1 MPTLEELLKSND
13 PESLKKLQDFILGK
27 SGDPTSPISREAI
40 QSFKIQKAL
49 ETNPA
54 ELVGESYIPKDRFT
68 QAVERLE
75 PSVKMV
81 SETPDISSKLQS
93 IDKAPAQ
100 AAKDKLL
107 RNVMSSSE
115 TPDISSKLAQTDEI
129 ASKAKFDDIAKRLE
143 ALPDE
148 QLSKFGKLG
157 EFIKNSRLG
166 QSAGPILGAA
176 GIAALTPEA
185 IQESERALD
194 SDESGLQRVASG
206 LKSAGKSAQMAS
218 IPVGMIGSPIAG
230 GLTALGGMGVESIGE
245 AAQSLEESR
254 KSFQDPKNIQAIREL
269 GEGLV
274 GKDDSWKQYFD
285 PSKFAQD
292 EQPEKPQLDVPSGDQ
307 TFSESEGSEIEA
319 PAPVEMPSAAQQAL
333 LEQGFTNATVQN
345 LMEAQK
351 AANQNR
357 LIANIMQGTGQI
369 GAGIAGLGAKSQVKP
384 IDFKNLLEN
393 ADVPVEQFKQQVETE
408 KKDPNSQYS
417 VGFRNFAKPII
428 KQLGIDESLVE
439 KMSGEQLGSLIPQLR
454 SMYNEKVEGEYKKQ
468 ALAEAAKLR
477 KASEEEKKEDKK
489 TKNDND
495 WIFNASK
502 SVKGIADSYSKIYGA
517 AESVKSMTGKNP
529 AEDVA
534 VLYDFVKTLDPNSA
548 VREGEVGLA
557 RSMAS
562 LKGKAEVLFNSVTKG
577 DVIDKKTVDNL
588 KKEILRLEQTG
599 KKTYD
604 QRMEPFRKQAKARGL
619 EGRVE
624 EFDPFYQSKSLES
637 SPSINKDVQDY
648 ANEHFK
654 GNYQAAEAY
663 LKFKGLIK

>member
-245 AAQSLEESR
+245 AAQSL
-254 KSFQDPKNIQAIREL
+254 
-269 GEGLV
+269 
-274 GKDDSWKQYFD
+274 
-285 PSKFAQD
+285 
-292 EQPEKPQLDVPSGDQ
+292 
-307 TFSESEGSEIEA
+307 
-319 PAPVEMPSAAQQAL
+319 
-333 LEQGFTNATVQN
+333 
-345 LMEAQK
+345 
-351 AANQNR
+351 
-357 LIANIMQGTGQI
+357 
-369 GAGIAGLGAKSQVKP
+369 
-384 IDFKNLLEN
+384 
-393 ADVPVEQFKQQVETE
+393 
-408 KKDPNSQYS
+408 
-417 VGFRNFAKPII
+417 
-428 KQLGIDESLVE
+428 
-439 KMSGEQLGSLIPQLR
+439 
-454 SMYNEKVEGEYKKQ
+454 
-468 ALAEAAKLR
+468 
-477 KASEEEKKEDKK
+477 
-489 TKNDND
+489 
-495 WIFNASK
+495 
-502 SVKGIADSYSKIYGA
+502 
-517 AESVKSMTGKNP
+517 
-529 AEDVA
+529 
-534 VLYDFVKTLDPNSA
+534 
-548 VREGEVGLA
+548 
-557 RSMAS
+557 
-562 LKGKAEVLFNSVTKG
+562 
-577 DVIDKKTVDNL
+577 
-588 KKEILRLEQTG
+588 
-599 KKTYD
+599 
-604 QRMEPFRKQAKARGL
+604 
-619 EGRVE
+619 
-624 EFDPFYQSKSLES
+624 
-637 SPSINKDVQDY
+637 
-648 ANEHFK
+648 
-654 GNYQAAEAY
+654 
-663 LKFKGLIK
+663 